1 MTTRQIVLALA
12 LAATL
17 AAVWLAEEGKMGEM
31 NEAGEAS
38 ESIDLVPAV
47 VRKHATAS
55 PVLNSPVATNP
66 VLTKLA
72 ARFPVGGVDLF
83 PAQSWKP
90 LAPALPVVVV
100 APPPPP
106 QAPSL
111 PFKYVGRW
119 DGGDGELV
127 FLAQG
132 EKTVTLRAGQT
143 LAQWRL
149 DSITANAMNFTYVPL
164 QQQRQLRFGP

>member
-1 MTTRQIVLALA
+1 MTARQVVLGLA

-17 AAVWLAEEGKMGEM
+17 AAVWLAEEDKMGEM

-38 ESIDLVPAV
+38 ESIDLVPAAA
-47 VRKHATAS
+47 RKHAAAS
-55 PVLNSPVATNP
+55 HVLKTPALTNP
-66 VLTKLA
+66 VLTNNP

-83 PAQSWKP
+83 PVQTWKP
-90 LAPALPVVVV
+90 LPPALPDVVA

-106 QAPSL
+106 QAPPL

-132 EKTVTLRAGQT
+132 EKTATLRVGQT